1 MLQAEF
7 FLELK
12 LQCFLFS
19 SVAKQTSFDDSVSGP
34 VSCTC
39 SSEVACQD
47 DAGNIVEEMADV
59 ETEAECQK
67 NCQDNLSCM
76 FYTWRNG
83 ATFPFTIVSS

>member
-1 MLQAEF
+1 M
-7 FLELK
+7 
-12 LQCFLFS
+12 
-19 SVAKQTSFDDSVSGP
+19 SGP
-34 VSCTC
+34 DSCTC
-39 SSEVACQD
+39 STEVACQD

-83 ATFPFTIVSS
+83 ATFPLTIVFS